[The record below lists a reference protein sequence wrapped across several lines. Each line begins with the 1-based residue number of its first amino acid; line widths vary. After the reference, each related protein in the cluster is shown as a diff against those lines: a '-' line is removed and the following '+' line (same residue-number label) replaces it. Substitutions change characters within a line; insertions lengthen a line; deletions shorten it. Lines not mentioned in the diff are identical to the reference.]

1 VEAET
6 DSIMRRKT
14 NIFSGMEMG
23 VERAIQ
29 TLENG
34 QEESLYCKIC
44 YEELSREFYNDSGIQ
59 VLLRVND
66 CEHYQ
71 WIFVGD
77 PFLDPPWDLVTREI
91 INNAVAKV
99 DASGGKYF
107 LLPRSLAER
116 YSN

>member
-1 VEAET
+1 
-6 DSIMRRKT
+6 
-14 NIFSGMEMG
+14 MG

-77 PFLDPPWDLVTREI
+77 PFLDPPWDEETKQIVK
-91 INNAVAKV
+91 NSVADV
-99 DASGGKYF
+99 RAGNGRCF
-107 LLPRSLAER
+107 LLPKS
-116 YSN
+116 

>member
-1 VEAET
+1 MEAET
-6 DSIMRRKT
+6 VGIMRRKA
-14 NIFSGMEMG
+14 NIFSGIEMG
-23 VERAIQ
+23 VERAIH
-29 TLENG
+29 TLQDG

-77 PFLDPPWDLVTREI
+77 VFLDPPWDEETKEIVENSVASAREQH
-91 INNAVAKV
+91 
-99 DASGGKYF
+99 GKYF
-107 LLPRSLAER
+107 LLPRSFVDR
-116 YSN
+116 YK